1 MASTTRTR
9 KKLIVNT
16 VAVSLGCS
24 SSCRRPKL
32 SFLFHPRPKPK
43 KQIYQQHPHPY
54 STSSVYNSSSSS
66 REYYN
71 YDSATTFSPNTDD
84 HVGVADHHYSW
95 DTTVVEKTRPVRGFG
110 RVGGE
115 SVAVEKDSDD
125 PYLDF
130 RQSMLQMILEKEL
143 YSKDD
148 LKELLNCFLQLNAP
162 SHHEIIVRAFTEI
175 WNGVFSVSKSAPA
188 VSASSSNFDYGFNC
202 RWMSREFWSV
212 LHVSLSFLC
221 LISMNEDD
229 CTYV

>member
-43 KQIYQQHPHPY
+43 KQIYQQHPHPH

-84 HVGVADHHYSW
+84 HVGVAHHHYSW
-95 DTTVVEKTRPVRGFG
+95 YTTVVEETRPVRGFG

-202 RWMSREFWSV
+202 R
-212 LHVSLSFLC
+212 
-221 LISMNEDD
+221 
-229 CTYV
+229 